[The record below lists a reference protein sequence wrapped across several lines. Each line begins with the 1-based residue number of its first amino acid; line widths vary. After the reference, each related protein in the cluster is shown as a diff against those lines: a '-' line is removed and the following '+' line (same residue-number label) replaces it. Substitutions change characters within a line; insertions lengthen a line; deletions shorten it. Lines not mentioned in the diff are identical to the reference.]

1 MPIPAIVPIAAVALA
16 PAILALKNVI
26 GQAKDQLKDATA
38 TTERKKLQK
47 LINSREGEL
56 NKILERKKSKD
67 PITSKDLKGYDFLN
81 KVIKVRK
88 ENKKLKYSG
97 AGPFTKDMTS
107 SNLAGTGASFTITGD
122 GAGNDSLPRGLKP
135 LNKDKMYN
143 GGMVNNKKHV
153 YATNGKA
160 TDRRKK

>member
-1 MPIPAIVPIAAVALA
+1 MPIPAIVPIAAAALA

-56 NKILERKKSKD
+56 NKIVERKKSKD

-97 AGPFTKDMTS
+97 AGPFTKD
-107 SNLAGTGASFTITGD
+107 
-122 GAGNDSLPRGLKP
+122 SLPRGLKP

-143 GGMVNNKKHV
+143 GGMVNNKKHM

>member
-1 MPIPAIVPIAAVALA
+1 MPIPAIVPIAAAALA

-67 PITSKDLKGYDFLN
+67 PITSKDLKGYDFLS

-97 AGPFTKDMTS
+97 AGPFTKD
-107 SNLAGTGASFTITGD
+107 
-122 GAGNDSLPRGLKP
+122 SLPRGLTP

-143 GGMVNNKKHV
+143 GGMVNNKKHM